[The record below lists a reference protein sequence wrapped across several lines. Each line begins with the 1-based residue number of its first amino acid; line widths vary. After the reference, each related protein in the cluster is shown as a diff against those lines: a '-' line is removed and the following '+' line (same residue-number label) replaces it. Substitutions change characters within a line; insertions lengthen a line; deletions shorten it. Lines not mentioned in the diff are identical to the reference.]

1 MRGCSGLGAALL
13 LQLKGGAMMRKPLR
27 AVYLNKADRSDP
39 ANLLRVFTVVFF
51 GRWHLKIQWGWMPG

>member
-1 MRGCSGLGAALL
+1 
-13 LQLKGGAMMRKPLR
+13 MMRKPLR